1 MLTLTC
7 SSFVTRSRVWGE
19 ISLRALRMVSRR
31 VVADCAAQSGFKE
44 KQEVMFINRIKHVTA
59 ARTEDSWQRRLRRE
73 VGWLFI
79 AKMVALLLLWG
90 LFFSA
95 PHRLRVEGD
104 GVADRLAVAKA
115 STDL

>member
-1 MLTLTC
+1 M
-7 SSFVTRSRVWGE
+7 
-19 ISLRALRMVSRR
+19 SLRALRMVSRR
-31 VVADCAAQSGFKE
+31 VVADCAVQSGFKE
-44 KQEVMFINRIKHVTA
+44 KQEVMFINRIKHETA
-59 ARTEDSWQRRLRRE
+59 ARTQGSWQHRLRRE
-73 VGWLFI
+73 VGWLLI

-95 PHRLRVEGD
+95 PHRLRVDGD